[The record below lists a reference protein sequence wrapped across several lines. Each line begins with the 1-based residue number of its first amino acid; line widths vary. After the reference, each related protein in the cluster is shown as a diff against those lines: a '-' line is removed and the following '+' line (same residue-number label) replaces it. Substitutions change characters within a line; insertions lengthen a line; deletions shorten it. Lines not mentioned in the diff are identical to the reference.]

1 VNVGHRPIVAIA
13 IILALAGSLPHPGTA
28 LASKIS
34 ERIRRHQEQIRATHL
49 RLERKRSQLQF
60 ETVRENDLR
69 VQLDRTNSAI
79 SGVNNRIA
87 DLQALASENERR
99 IAVAKTQL
107 SAAERSLKLHDDMY
121 KKRLVEIY
129 EQGDRGYL
137 DVLLNARS
145 FSEFVEG
152 LHDVQLLL
160 AANRRTIA
168 ARKVAVARV
177 SAAKQQLDERLIA
190 LENEQR
196 QENQAQAQLSALA
209 QERSNL
215 VALAHH
221 QRVAV
226 AGEVQQLEGLSAQEE
241 AQLEQDIR
249 EQQAEIARENAAK
262 GIVPQAPPGA
272 GQFLWPVSGP
282 ITSPYGWR
290 PNPFGGGGGEMHPG
304 IDIGVP
310 TGTTV
315 EAAAGG
321 RVIIAGWVSGYGN
334 YVAIDHGGGISTGY
348 GHMSQIF
355 VGVGQE
361 VQRGQ
366 AIGAAGCTGRCT
378 GPHLHFEVRR
388 NGAPVDPN
396 PYLH

>member
-1 VNVGHRPIVAIA
+1 MNVGHRPIVAIA
-13 IILALAGSLPHPGTA
+13 VILAFAASFANPGA
-28 LASKIS
+28 ARASKIS
-34 ERIRRHQEQIRATHL
+34 ERIRRHQQQIRATHL
-49 RLERKRSQLQF
+49 RLEEKRNQLQF
-60 ETVRENDLR
+60 ETLRERDLR
-69 VQLDRTNSAI
+69 DQLSHTNGAI
-79 SGVNNRIA
+79 AGVNDRLS

-99 IAVAKTQL
+99 ISVAKVQL
-107 SAAERSLKLHDDMY
+107 AAAQRSLKLHDGLY

-137 DVLLNARS
+137 DVLLDAHS
-145 FSEFVEG
+145 FSELVERW
-152 LHDVQLLL
+152 HDVQLLL
-160 AANRRTIA
+160 AANHRAIVTRR
-168 ARKVAVARV
+168 VAVAKV
-177 SAAKQQLDERLIA
+177 SRAKQQLDERLVA
-190 LENEQR
+190 LQNEQN
-196 QENQAQAQLSALA
+196 QENQARAQLSALA
-209 QERSNL
+209 QERGNL
-215 VALAHH
+215 VALAHQ
-221 QRVAV
+221 QRVAI

-241 AQLEQDIR
+241 AQLEADIR

-262 GIVPQAPPGA
+262 GIVPKAPPGA

-290 PNPFGGGGGEMHPG
+290 PNPYGGGGGEFHPG

-310 TGTTV
+310 TGTTI

-378 GPHLHFEVRR
+378 GPHVHFEVRR
-388 NGAPVDPN
+388 NGSPVDPN